1 MILTLR
7 ENTVDASE
15 ITRVKFASQADPQL
29 LEELKAIAKAEGRQL
44 QALMEEAFRDYV
56 EKRRGGQMRPA
67 VKAALDR
74 TLRERDW
81 LYKQLAK

>member
-1 MILTLR
+1 M
-7 ENTVDASE
+7 DASE
-15 ITRVKFASQADPQL
+15 ITRVKFASQTDPRL

>member
-1 MILTLR
+1 M
-7 ENTVDASE
+7 DASE
-15 ITRVKFASQADPQL
+15 ITRVKFASQTDPQL
-29 LEELKAIAKAEGRQL
+29 LEELKAIAKSEGRQL

>member
-1 MILTLR
+1 M
-7 ENTVDASE
+7 DANE
-15 ITRVKFASQADPQL
+15 ITRVKFASQTDPQL

-56 EKRRGGQMRPA
+56 EKRRGGQIRPA